1 MSVCIIINVIIG
13 GINKIY
19 RCFTVIYP
27 RGKNPQER
35 TEKKLNVLVVNV
47 ARLRAN
53 EFTAIHLPYRFPYG
67 VSVRSSYIVSS
78 SKQLKLG
85 VQLIISL
92 TDCIATNLIVK
103 QTANFLVSYVPII
116 FSNCRIQTTSFAAPI
131 HVSDDR
137 MAKAVHEV
145 LLEAHAVYA
154 GLLSNGPTG
163 PINPDNLKMRND
175 RDPDSEK
182 EFTDSG
188 KSDPNFGFFR
198 IFPVFQPK
206 HCTSKFA
213 SYLMR
218 LFASQVYAC
227 DLTRVP
233 LTRTTRGTDRTARP
247 DSTRDIFDRVRNGQ
261 PHTVFDSQCYWDAAA
276 QASIKRQEYS
286 AECLWPPNSYYSRHL
301 GINVWLQRRDFYCSL
316 SRYIS
321 DSKLDSTL
329 WFFSVQTLY
338 KSAQVG
344 FVPTVRIPTD
354 KSATLTYTGSFIYQ
368 ASGVS
373 GVFANQFHSFHGA
386 LLRVGVI
393 MDGLFVTNA
402 IKRVNCE
409 LTNVSGLGV
418 EILDAMAARF
428 NFTYVLMEPFDSQYG
443 VAIDGGNWTGLI
455 GDLMNNRIDMA
466 VGLLTLT
473 KQRAEVVQFLGP
485 FMKTHVVTAIAQ
497 PLDNLRLFQM
507 YKPFRFHVWFTTALV
522 MLLWAQI
529 TVLFNRYSS
538 DSAWNRYNGE
548 IASQEVSYLANL
560 WAQIKAMVGQPAC
573 GFDVSMKLIKA
584 SILYAF
590 QLSRNN
596 DVYKKIYEMAMK
608 DGIRVNDTCQGL
620 QLVHRY
626 RYYAFINDWYLLQTE
641 MPLCGGDFILLD
653 EKIDESPAS
662 FAVRKHAPYAD
673 IFTHYFWDLYQRGTI
688 EHWIEKWLPEMG
700 DRLTKGA
707 AYRPLNVEA

>member
-233 LTRTTRGTDRTARP
+233 
-247 DSTRDIFDRVRNGQ
+247 
-261 PHTVFDSQCYWDAAA
+261 
-276 QASIKRQEYS
+276 
-286 AECLWPPNSYYSRHL
+286 
-301 GINVWLQRRDFYCSL
+301 
-316 SRYIS
+316 YIS

-707 AYRPLNVEA
+707 AYRPLNVEAVGGGFVPLVCAMTLSLLALTVEIMWHHHRSRTHVAPLDTKSRDVDNSGSSAVNTATH